1 MLVVSQLSQAANF
14 NDSPMIVASVIA
26 CAAMCTLIYFKR
38 GSKQA

>member
-26 CAAMCTLIYFKR
+26 CAAMFSLILFKK
-38 GSKQA
+38 GAKNF